1 MLLESRISHQ
11 VASSLAAPE
20 LDFEAAE
27 LIRRLSGTISLASLT
42 AQAARRSYAESRLSL
57 TWSLEEVAAVKD
69 IDRLGPGVPALR
81 LIRPKAAAELTFI
94 YLHGGGWTLGGL
106 DVYEPLLRRLANRL
120 RANLIWV
127 EYALAPEH
135 PFPAPL
141 QDTLAACRAIFRNAS
156 KLGLDETK
164 IGIMGDSAGGNLAA
178 VAALMNRYGQLGHR
192 FASQVLLYPCLDL
205 TASLPSHRELAA
217 GYLLTAEIY
226 GWYRNNYLQGINPTD
241 WQLSPLFVSD
251 VGGLPPTIILRA
263 GFDPLRDEALAYGVR
278 LRAAGVSLQEISFP
292 GMIHGFLNMG
302 GVLPQAG
309 QAVDELAGII
319 RALPQSRYG
328 LNRRSA

>member
-11 VASSLAAPE
+11 VAPSVETPE
-20 LDFEAAE
+20 LDFEAAD
-27 LIRRLSGTISLASLT
+27 LIRKLSGSASFATLT
-42 AQAARRSYAESRLSL
+42 AAAARRNYADSRRSL
-57 TWSLEEVAAVKD
+57 IWPLEAVAAVED
-69 IDRLGPGVPALR
+69 LERLGPGVPALR
-81 LIRPKAAAELTFI
+81 LFRPMIASDKTFI

-120 RANLIWV
+120 KANVIWV

-141 QDTLAACRAIFRNAS
+141 QDTLAACRAIFRNAP

-226 GWYRNNYLQGINPTD
+226 AWYRSNYLQGINATD

-251 VGGLPPTIILRA
+251 VGGLPPTVILRA
-263 GFDPLRDEALAYGVR
+263 GFDPLRDEALAYGAR
-278 LRAAGVSLQEISFP
+278 LRAAGVPLHEISFP

-302 GVLPQAG
+302 AVLPQAG
-309 QAVDELAGII
+309 AAVDELAGIV
-319 RALPQSRYG
+319 RALPTRG
-328 LNRRSA
+328 AAPHRRSA

>member
-1 MLLESRISHQ
+1 MLLEARISNS
-11 VASSLAAPE
+11 VVSSTAGPE
-20 LDFEAAE
+20 LDVEAVQ
-27 LIRRLSGTISLASLT
+27 LLHRLSGSVNLATLT
-42 AQAARRSYAESRLSL
+42 PNAARQGYAESRRPL
-57 TWSLEEVAAVKD
+57 TWPLEAVGP
-69 IDRLGPGVPALR
+69 IENLARLGPGVPALR
-81 LIRPKAAAELTFI
+81 LFRPKAPTPLTFI

-120 RANLIWV
+120 QANIIWV

-141 QDTLAACRAIFRNAS
+141 QDTLAACRAIFRNAE
-156 KLGLDETK
+156 KLGLDPSR

-178 VAALMNRYGQLGHR
+178 VAALMNRYGQLGQR

-205 TASLPSHRELAA
+205 TASLPSHRELAS

-226 GWYRNNYLQGINPTD
+226 AWYRSSYLHGVNPTD

-251 VGGLPPTIILRA
+251 VSGLPPSIILRA

-278 LRAAGVSLQEISFP
+278 LRSAGVPLHEIVFP

-309 QAVDELAGII
+309 AAVDELAQILQTLRGSDVAA
-319 RALPQSRYG
+319 R
-328 LNRRSA
+328 RRSA